1 MACAACCSRR
11 DRSRP
16 RVLNLPGHALGR
28 CALALAS
35 CSLLACGQSAPEQSS
50 PLAHDPAETAA
61 LQAPA
66 NVMSLLDSWTG
77 DLDGMR
83 ERRLIRMAVPNSGF
97 FYYIRDGRQSGTV
110 AEAIRVL
117 EKYVNRKFGLR
128 GASRIKVIAV
138 PLTRDRLLPAVV
150 SGQADI
156 ASGGLTVTE
165 GRLDSIQFTQPIV
178 TGVREI
184 VVSGPLAQPLTL
196 IEDLAGREVVV
207 RASSSYYESLRR
219 VSRELEAAG
228 FEPIVIVETH
238 EVFEADDLLEMVAEG
253 LIGITVCDDYIAE
266 FWRHIYPDLRVHD
279 ELAVREGGD
288 VAWALRQDN
297 PQLAELLDDFVSKNR
312 IGTET
317 GNVIR
322 NRYLDN
328 PERLAGALD
337 SDRLAM
343 LTSNA
348 DVFRKYATEYGF
360 DWLQL
365 AAQAYQESRLNNAT
379 VSRAGAVGLM
389 QVLPSTA
396 RAVGVEDFRSLD
408 GNVRAGAR
416 YMRQLADSFEDG
428 KIDPVDQWLL
438 ALASYNAGD
447 TRIRKLRRRAAANGL
462 DPDRWFDN
470 VELEV
475 RKSVGSETVNYV
487 RRVMQYYL
495 AYRLTFERELLRQQ
509 VLDRVREEA
518 G

>member
-1 MACAACCSRR
+1 MVCAACCSQR
-11 DRSRP
+11 DRIWP
-16 RVLNLPGHALGR
+16 PVLNSQGR
-28 CALALAS
+28 SLTRCTLALFS
-35 CSLLACGQSAPEQSS
+35 CGLLACGQSEPEHSS

-61 LQAPA
+61 LRAPA
-66 NVMSLLDSWTG
+66 NVMSLLDTWTG
-77 DLDGMR
+77 DVDGMR
-83 ERRLIRMAVPNSGF
+83 ERRLIRIAVPNSGF

-110 AEAIRVL
+110 AEAIRIL
-117 EKYVNRKFGLR
+117 EKFVNRKFGLK
-128 GASRIKVIAV
+128 GSNRIKVIAV

-156 ASGGLTVTE
+156 AAGGLTVTE
-165 GRLDSIQFTQPIV
+165 ARLDSIQFTRPIV

-184 VVSGPLAQPLTL
+184 IVSGPLAQPLTS

-207 RASSSYYESLRR
+207 RASSSYHDSLRR

-228 FEPIVIVETH
+228 LEPIIIVEAH
-238 EVFEADDLLEMVAEG
+238 EVFEADDLLEMTAEG

-266 FWRHIYPDLRVHD
+266 FWQHIYPDLRLH
-279 ELAVREGGD
+279 EGLAVREGGEI
-288 VAWALRQDN
+288 AWAFRKRS
-297 PQLAELLDDFVSKNR
+297 PQLAEILDDFVSNNR

-328 PERLAGALD
+328 PKRLAGALTNG
-337 SDRLAM
+337 RIAM

-348 DVFRKYATEYGF
+348 DVFRKYADEYGF

-365 AAQAYQESRLNNAT
+365 AAQAFQESRFNNAT

-396 RAVGVEDFRSLD
+396 RSVGVKDFRSID

-416 YMRQLADSFEDG
+416 YMRQLADEFDDG
-428 KIDPVDQWLL
+428 RIDPVDQWLL
-438 ALASYNAGD
+438 ALASYNAGG
-447 TRIRKLRRRAAANGL
+447 TRIRQLRRRAAANDL
-462 DPDRWFDN
+462 DPDKWFGN

-475 RKSVGSETVNYV
+475 RKSIGSETVNYV

-509 VLDRVREEA
+509 VKDRVREEA